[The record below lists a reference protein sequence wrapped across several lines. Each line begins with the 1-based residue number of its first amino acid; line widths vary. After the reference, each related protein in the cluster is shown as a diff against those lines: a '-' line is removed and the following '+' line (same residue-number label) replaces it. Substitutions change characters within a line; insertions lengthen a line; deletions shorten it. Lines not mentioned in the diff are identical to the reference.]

1 MIVMLVPSVITL
13 AIAIIAVYVGSKV
26 KNEIVQ
32 PVVALTALVGLFSS
46 FIFTPWPIVLLMIMA
61 ILAINKLIKPL
72 MQADLW
78 AEECREITCPF
89 PVAFA
94 LTHRCAAY
102 PTTSPLW
109 RLGERKMQRLC
120 VQNGCC
126 GSRKK
131 Q

>member
-1 MIVMLVPSVITL
+1 MLVPSLTTL
-13 AIAIIAVYVGSKV
+13 AIAILAVYVGSKV

-46 FIFTPWPIVLLMIMA
+46 FVFTPWPIVLLMLVV
-61 ILAINKLIKPL
+61 ILAINKLIKSL

-78 AEECREITCPF
+78 AKECQEITCPF

-109 RLGERKMQRLC
+109 RLGERKMQRRC

-126 GSRKK
+126 GSQKNR
-131 Q
+131 

>member
-1 MIVMLVPSVITL
+1 MLVLSLITL
-13 AIAIIAVYVGSKV
+13 AIAIIALYIGSKV

-46 FIFTPWPIVLLMIMA
+46 FVFTPWPIVLLMMIA
-61 ILAINKLIKPL
+61 ILLINQLIKPL

-78 AEECREITCPF
+78 RQECREITCPF

-109 RLGERKMQRLC
+109 RLGERKMQRMC
-120 VQNGCC
+120 MQNGCC
-126 GSRKK
+126 GSRKNR
-131 Q
+131 

>member
-1 MIVMLVPSVITL
+1 MIAMLLPSLISL
-13 AIAIIAVYVGSKV
+13 AIAIIAVYIGFKV
-26 KNEIVQ
+26 KNKVVQ
-32 PVVALTALVGLFSS
+32 PVVALTTLVGLFSS
-46 FIFTPWPIVLLMIMA
+46 FVFTPWPTVLLMILA

-72 MQADLW
+72 MQGDSW
-78 AEECREITCPF
+78 VKECGEITCPF

-109 RLGERKMQRLC
+109 RLGERKMQRIC

-126 GSRKK
+126 GPQKNR
-131 Q
+131 